1 MRKFFAL
8 CGLFYCELIP
18 GFAQQIDNTL
28 SFKNINTDKY
38 FRLNYEN
45 DFFSA
50 TDMYYT
56 QGIHLEIISPAIKNF
71 PLSNLLIHPSNTY
84 TRYGIGLEHNGYT
97 PSSIQ
102 HSELLVGDRPFAA
115 CLMLK
120 AFQISIDTPHKY
132 RLLSSIVMGVI
143 GQAAG
148 GAEMQTGIHK
158 WLNNVTPQGW
168 IYQVHNDAIINYQAD
183 YEKQLYAYGNI
194 LCIDADAIGHV
205 GTFNDKLS
213 LGTTI
218 MAGYFDSPYSTQK
231 TQKKHFRIYAYEH
244 AQVNFVGYDATL
256 QGGMFDHT
264 SPYTISASDIT
275 RVVLENRFGFVV
287 VYRNIFLEYFQS
299 YLSREFSTGDYHVW
313 GGIQVAFGI

>member
-1 MRKFFAL
+1 MKKLAIL
-8 CGLFYCELIP
+8 CCILNCLFTTIH
-18 GFAQQIDNTL
+18 AQQIDNIL

-56 QGIHLEIISPAIKNF
+56 QGIHLELVSPAIKNF
-71 PLSNLLIHPSNTY
+71 PLSKLLVYPSNKY
-84 TRYGIGLEHNGYT
+84 TSYGIGIEHNGYT
-97 PSSIQ
+97 PNSIQ

-120 AFQISIDTPHKY
+120 SFQVSIDTISHY
-132 RLLSSIVMGVI
+132 RISSSIVAGVI

-158 WLNNVTPQGW
+158 WLNNVIPKGW
-168 IYQVHNDAIINYQAD
+168 IYQIHNDAIINYQVG
-183 YEKQLYAYGNI
+183 YEKQLYAYNNI
-194 LCIDADAIGHV
+194 VSIDADAIGHV
-205 GTFNDKLS
+205 GTLNDKVAI
-213 LGTTI
+213 GTTI
-218 MAGYFDSPYSTQK
+218 MLGYFDSPYSSRE

-244 AQVNFVGYDATL
+244 AQVNLVGYDATL
-256 QGGMFDHT
+256 QGGIFNHT
-264 SPYTISASDIT
+264 SPYTIPAGDIT

-287 VYRNIFLEYFQS
+287 VYRNVFLEYFQS

-313 GGIQVAFGI
+313 GGIQIAFAM